1 MESEKWTD
9 EELIQVYD
17 LQEKYAEKVIDFV
30 RHGSES
36 EVLKFLQIL
45 PDLNEYYLRH
55 EKDIFRRKEFV
66 NEYGNEAAPQGRY
79 VYKDLFEQWQ
89 GADTLREVF
98 EEKYQWDFAT
108 ARPETLAVFAGNME
122 IAFETYSIERYEKLR
137 QEIPRALMSK
147 IKNLILNYPKEIQ
160 DKACRKAIY
169 GYTNG
174 ISSGAL
180 LKYSNEHMP
189 EFERVQWVVQQES
202 ADTIVSAYD
211 LQSGLVIYNP
221 EMRDNHL
228 TSAVRDFVSDKQIFR
243 LVYGDKSADLL
254 EQADEKTISL
264 AMRYDFVHSDE
275 KLPIIEN
282 HRICLFGTAEQ
293 KLQIP
298 YKSDPSG
305 VSDKDFQII
314 METESDKLEREGF
327 SKKYHPSKTGVAE
340 YYNQSY
346 KIISR
351 ANSATECQPQW
362 NIIFKDSKIITA
374 KADEIVSSAINER
387 LYGEQ
392 YEKFGTR
399 PLRKVSMSYDNE
411 KMSLSEGKERISAI
425 ILQLRSNGES
435 LSQLK
440 DFLELEKLSLSSAN
454 VR

>member
-45 PDLNEYYLRH
+45 PELNEYYLRH
-55 EKDIFRRKEFV
+55 EQDIFRKNEFV

-79 VYKDLFEQWQ
+79 VYKDLFEQWK

-122 IAFETYSIERYEKLR
+122 IALETYSIERYEKLR
-137 QEIPRALMSK
+137 QEIPRTLMSK
-147 IKNLILNYPKEIQ
+147 VKNLMLNYLKEIQ
-160 DKACRKAIY
+160 DKACRKAVY
-169 GYTNG
+169 GYTNAT
-174 ISSGAL
+174 SSSAL
-180 LKYSNEHMP
+180 LKYRNEHMP
-189 EFERVQWVVQQES
+189 EFEKLEQIIQQES
-202 ADTIVSAYD
+202 ANTIVAAYD
-211 LQSGLVIYNP
+211 LQAGLMIYNP
-221 EMRDNHL
+221 EIRNNYL
-228 TSAVRDFVSDKQIFR
+228 TSAIRDFAADKKIFR

-254 EQADEKTISL
+254 EQTDEKTISL
-264 AMRYDFVHSDE
+264 ARRYDFVNSNE

-282 HRICLFGTAEQ
+282 HRVCLFGTAEQ

-298 YKSDPSG
+298 YKSDPSC

-314 METESDKLEREGF
+314 MEAESEKLEREGF
-327 SKKYHPSKTGVAE
+327 AKKYHPSKTGVAE

-351 ANSATECQPQW
+351 ANSETECQPQW
-362 NIIFKDSKIITA
+362 KIIFKDGKIITA
-374 KADEIVSSAINER
+374 KADEIISIAINER

-392 YEKFGTR
+392 YEKFGAK
-399 PLRKVSMSYDNE
+399 PFSSVQIGVDNE

-425 ILQLRSNGES
+425 ISQLRSNGES

-440 DFLELEKLSLSSAN
+440 DFLELERLSLSSAN
-454 VR
+454 AR

>member
-17 LQEKYAEKVIDFV
+17 LQEKYTEKVIDFV

-45 PDLNEYYLRH
+45 PDLNEYYLSH
-55 EKDIFRRKEFV
+55 EQDIFRKNEFV

-79 VYKDLFEQWQ
+79 VYKDMFEHWK
-89 GADTLREVF
+89 GADNLREVF
-98 EEKYQWDFAT
+98 EEKYQWDFSA
-108 ARPETLAVFAGNME
+108 AHPETLALFAGNME
-122 IAFETYSIERYEKLR
+122 IAFKTYSIERYEKLR
-137 QEIPRALMSK
+137 QEIPRVLMSK
-147 IKNLILNYPKEIQ
+147 VKNLMLNYPQDIQ
-160 DKACRKAIY
+160 DKACQQAVY
-169 GYTNG
+169 GYTNA

-180 LKYSNEHMP
+180 LKYRNEHMP
-189 EFERVQWVVQQES
+189 EFEKVQWVVQQES
-202 ADTIVSAYD
+202 ANTLVAAYD
-211 LQSGLVIYNP
+211 LQAGLMIYNP
-221 EMRDNHL
+221 EMRDNYL
-228 TSAVRDFVSDKQIFR
+228 TSAIRDFAEDKQIFR

-264 AMRYDFVHSDE
+264 ARRYDFVNSNE
-275 KLPIIEN
+275 KLPVIEN
-282 HRICLFGTAEQ
+282 HKICLFGTAEQ

-298 YKSDPSG
+298 YKGDPFC

-314 METESDKLEREGF
+314 MEATADKFEREGF
-327 SKKYHPSKTGVAE
+327 AKKYHPSKSGVAE

-351 ANSATECQPQW
+351 ANSDMESQPQW
-362 NIIFKDSKIITA
+362 KIIFADGQIITA

-392 YEKFGTR
+392 FEKFGTK
-399 PLRKVSMSYDNE
+399 PFSSVQIGVDNE

-425 ILQLRSNGES
+425 IRQLRSNGEN
-435 LSQLK
+435 LDKLK
-440 DFLELEKLSLSSAN
+440 DFLEIERLSLSNSN